1 MQLKIHQPQLNEDI
15 FSYLERN
22 YGAFDLTLYRQIV
35 GAANEFKEG
44 DETLGIAA
52 ADDLSRENARI
63 LLSNTK
69 IKDLE
74 NHPLYVDEIFELIT
88 KTTHQ
93 QSEIKHWLLAD
104 LKAFL
109 LKTSELEIKKIM
121 PALSSDVIACVVK
134 LMTNDEI
141 ILVSQKV
148 FNPLPNSNIG
158 SKGYL
163 SARVQPN
170 SPTDHPDDII
180 WQVFNAWSFAVG
192 DLVLGCNPVSSE
204 PASVAQIENA
214 LFDIITT
221 FGLENTIPNCVLSHI
236 DVQAEV
242 ENIQPGTTGVWFQSI
257 ASTVNANKTFDVSV
271 QKMFDHLSKRKGKY
285 GFYGETGQ
293 GADFTNGHGEGFDM
307 LVHEA
312 RKYGFLRALK
322 LKMNATKKPDEQ
334 PWFFVNDVAGFIG
347 PEVFKTKEQLV
358 RCCLEDTLMGK
369 LHGLCIG
376 LDICSTL
383 HMDVTLQDL
392 DWCIEQV
399 MPANPAY
406 LMALPTKS
414 DPMLSYLTTSFAN
427 HLKIRNQ
434 FGYKVNDA
442 MWDFF
447 KKIAIIDENNQPT
460 KHFGDPIWV
469 YYQYCLAKN
478 DKRSREVIYAE
489 GREKIK
495 EITARGVA
503 IAEGFG
509 ENIWDLN
516 PDLERQVQ
524 TLYEDAKRSLW
535 TEFNPS
541 FVQAIPNA
549 VTIDTQSKN
558 RKDYVYHPESGEKL
572 AESSIKKLKEIRD
585 SWSNQIPDIQIIIS
599 DGLNAKSL
607 MDEGHLIPFL
617 SDLRKA
623 LALEGYSLGR
633 ENLVIINGRVRSAYQ
648 CGEVLFGL
656 ETSNQLKGI
665 VHIIGERPGTEHHNF
680 SAYITF
686 ATAKQWNKP
695 GCVDHDITK
704 VISGISDTALLP
716 KLAAK
721 DAVIMIDQLFGKPN

>member
-1 MQLKIHQPQLNEDI
+1 MQLKIHQLQPNEDI
-15 FSYLERN
+15 YSYLERN

-74 NHPLYVDEIFELIT
+74 NNPLYVDEIFELIT

-93 QSEIKHWLLAD
+93 QSEIKLWLLAD

-109 LKTSELEIKKIM
+109 LKSSELEIKKIM

-134 LMTNDEI
+134 LISNEEI

-257 ASTVNANKTFDVSV
+257 ASTVNANKTFDVTV
-271 QKMFDHLSKRKGKY
+271 RKMFDHLSKRKGKY

-307 LVHEA
+307 LVHES

-322 LKMNATKKPDEQ
+322 LKMNSNKKPDEQ

-434 FGYKVNDA
+434 FGYRVNDT

-460 KHFGDPIWV
+460 KNFGDPIWV

-478 DKRSREVIYAE
+478 DKRSKEVIYAE

-503 IAEGFG
+503 IAEGYG

-549 VTIDTQSKN
+549 VTIETQSKN

-572 AESSIKKLKEIRD
+572 AESSIKKLKEIREN
-585 SWSNQIPDIQIIIS
+585 WSNQIPDIQIIIS

-617 SDLRKA
+617 SDLRKV
-623 LALEGYSLGR
+623 LGLEGYSLGR

-695 GCVDHDITK
+695 GFVDHDITK